1 MMSMEVYLDNSATT
15 RVRSEVIEKIVEV
28 LDKQYGNPS
37 SLHMKG
43 YEAEKLMSE
52 ARENVSKLINGD
64 NEGII
69 FTSGGTESNNLA
81 LIGVAESL
89 RKKGNHII
97 SSKIEHPSVL
107 NVLKHLEENGFDV
120 TYLDVDKT
128 GKIDLEDF
136 KGAITDKT
144 IFVSIMAVNNEI
156 GTIEPI
162 DEIADIADEKD
173 IVFHVDAI
181 QAAGKINID
190 VKKQKIK
197 MVSLSSHKIHGPKGV
212 GALYVDKSVR
222 IRPIIFGGGQEKN
235 LRSGTENLPGIVG
248 FGIAS
253 KLAKE
258 NFNDN
263 INKLMNLKRKLYQ
276 GIVSEIKDIHLNG
289 PDIEGGAP
297 HILNISFAGVRGE
310 VLLHALEEK
319 GIYVSTGSAC
329 SSKKKGQSHV
339 LKAIG
344 LKEDL
349 IESAIRFSF
358 GIFNTEEE
366 IDYTVTVLKDKVNF
380 LRKYKRR

>member
-1 MMSMEVYLDNSATT
+1 
-15 RVRSEVIEKIVEV
+15 
-28 LDKQYGNPS
+28 
-37 SLHMKG
+37 MKG

>member
-1 MMSMEVYLDNSATT
+1 MEVYLDNSATT
-15 RVRSEVIEKIVEV
+15 RVRKEVIEKMVEV
-28 LDKQYGNPS
+28 LEKEYGNPS
-37 SLHMKG
+37 SLHLKG
-43 YEAEKLMSE
+43 YQAEKLMKE
-52 ARENVSKLINGD
+52 ARENVAKLINGD
-64 NEGII
+64 TEGIV

-97 SSKIEHPSVL
+97 SSTIEHPSVL
-107 NVLKHLEENGFDV
+107 NVLKYLEENGFEV

-128 GKIDLEDF
+128 GKVDIENL
-136 KGAITDKT
+136 KRTITDKT
-144 IFVSIMAVNNEI
+144 ILISIMAVNNEI

-162 DEIADIADEKD
+162 QEIGEVAKERDI
-173 IVFHVDAI
+173 IFHVDAI
-181 QAAGKINID
+181 QAVGKINID
-190 VKKQKIK
+190 VKKQNLD

-212 GALYVDKSVR
+212 GALYIDKSVK

-235 LRSGTENLPGIVG
+235 LRSGTENMPGIVG
-248 FGIAS
+248 VGVAS
-253 KLAKE
+253 KLAQE
-258 NFNDN
+258 NFHENAS
-263 INKLMNLKRKLYQ
+263 KLMSLKKRLYE
-276 GIVSEIKDIHLNG
+276 GIVSEIKDVHLNG
-289 PDIEGGAP
+289 PKIEEGAP
-297 HILNISFAGVRGE
+297 HILNISFAGIRGE
-310 VLLHALEEK
+310 VLLHALEER

-366 IDYTVTVLKDKVNF
+366 IDYTISVLKEKVNF

>member
-1 MMSMEVYLDNSATT
+1 MEVYLDNSATT

>member
-1 MMSMEVYLDNSATT
+1 MEVYLDNSATT

-144 IFVSIMAVNNEI
+144 IFISIMAVNNEI

-366 IDYTVTVLKDKVNF
+366 IDYTISVLKEKVNF

>member
-1 MMSMEVYLDNSATT
+1 MEVYLDNSATT

-366 IDYTVTVLKDKVNF
+366 IDYTISVLKEKVNF